1 MTAASLRPPAGRR
14 EGRRDRAAE
23 FGVPEPLRSGVVL
36 GVLVAVWALLPNVV
50 AKPRYVWPVEGATV
64 VLLLASVAVQRR
76 ELRWS
81 APTGLV
87 SLLSVCMVLS
97 VSTYGM
103 VSDLILGA
111 GVAVMMVGATLL
123 GTNMGPA
130 DLRIFVDL
138 VLALAG
144 LQLLL
149 ATAEQFAG
157 LAEPWGDLSITGA
170 TPSSNPLLTALPL
183 RATGSMGHPIPLGLL
198 MAVAAV
204 LVLFAHRPWRWSV
217 RIPLAVAFTA
227 GLLFSGSRSA
237 VLALPLALLFAAL
250 IPLGWRYGGVLRAAL
265 LLGATA
271 AFAFGNL
278 QDATV
283 FSSLSN
289 TGSLTHRIGAIN
301 AALKLTTRPLR
312 QALFGSGFD
321 SVPDL
326 FDAGYLQ
333 DDGFRTV
340 DNQLVTTM
348 ALGGTVGL
356 VLLLAAVGYGLARA
370 RPAVRPAVVLIGV
383 MFFSFD
389 LLNWF
394 SPMLLF
400 FTLLSLGSAVPE
412 RYGSIPGP
420 ATAPATE
427 PAAAPEPAP
436 P

>member
-1 MTAASLRPPAGRR
+1 MTAAALRRPVGGRQR
-14 EGRRDRAAE
+14 QPDRAAE
-23 FGVPEPLRSGVVL
+23 FGTPEPLRSGFVL

-64 VLLLASVAVQRR
+64 VVLLASVAVQRR
-76 ELRWS
+76 DLRWS
-81 APTGLV
+81 APAGLV
-87 SLLSVCMVLS
+87 SLLSVGMVLS
-97 VSTYGM
+97 VGTYGT
-103 VSDLILGA
+103 VSDLVLGA

-130 DLRIFVDL
+130 DLRRFVDL

-144 LQLLL
+144 VQLLL

-157 LAEPWGDLSITGA
+157 LAEPWGDLSVTSA
-170 TPSSNPLLTALPL
+170 SPSSNPLLTALPL

-204 LVLFAHRPWRWSV
+204 LVLFAHRSWRWSV
-217 RIPLAVAFTA
+217 RIPLALAFTA

-250 IPLGWRYGGVLRAAL
+250 IPIGWRYAGVLRAAL
-265 LLGATA
+265 VLGATA
-271 AFAFGNL
+271 AFAFGNV

-283 FSSLSN
+283 FSGLGN

-301 AALKLTTRPLR
+301 AAGKLTTRPLR
-312 QALFGSGFD
+312 QSLFGSGFN
-321 SVPDL
+321 SIPDL
-326 FDAGYLQ
+326 FDAHYLQ

-348 ALGGTVGL
+348 AVGGTVGL
-356 VLLLAAVGYGLARA
+356 VLLLAALGYGLARA
-370 RPAVRPAVVLIGV
+370 RPGVRPAVVLIGV

-394 SPMLLF
+394 APMLLF

-412 RYGSIPGP
+412 RYGSVAEPTTEP
-420 ATAPATE
+420 ATARQPPPPA
-427 PAAAPEPAP
+427 
-436 P
+436 